1 MRKKNTCLNNTGN
14 PTTPV
19 QSDKLLL
26 LRLGVVVV
34 VLLLLVVKNYSI
46 ETKNYTVRAPDHVL
60 AAAAPWRAVFG
71 G

>member
-1 MRKKNTCLNNTGN
+1 MNTCLNSTGN